1 MELRTIGYFVAVADA
16 GSVSAATRLTHITQ
30 PSLSRQL
37 RQLERELGL
46 ELFTR
51 QDGRLTLTPA
61 GRQFLP
67 VARDLLSRADAT
79 RAAAARI
86 RAGSLPTVT
95 VAAPA
100 VTLNDIVAPF
110 FATFGPDDPMP
121 RVLPLDASDEYGALD
136 RGADLVIG
144 TRPPSGTTA
153 RTPLASFPVNA
164 YVRADHDWAGRREV
178 TLAELVEHDLLVPTS
193 ESHARRAFD
202 AAVETAGLPV
212 RLTEFS
218 SSQVAQ
224 AETPKPLNFSSL
236 SSSSQRACAPVAR
249 MTASAV
255 MRAPE
260 SSSATKGRVFRSSF
274 VTVSMKMRVPMA
286 RAWSSIFTIRSGPWI
301 SVSPGQFSTSVVMV
315 SWPPGCMPWISTG
328 SSMAR
333 AA

>member
-121 RVLPLDASDEYGALD
+121 RVLPLDASAEYGALD

-178 TLAELVEHDLLVPTS
+178 TLAELVEHDLLVPTP

-224 AETPKPLNFSSL
+224 A
-236 SSSSQRACAPVAR
+236 VAAAGR
-249 MTASAV
+249 GIAV
-255 MRAPE
+255 VSDDPRYDLV
-260 SSSATKGRVFRSSF
+260 RLL
-274 VTVSMKMRVPMA
+274 VTTGSGDVLRIGLHA
-286 RAWSSIFTIRSGPWI
+286 AWSPHHHG
-301 SVSPGQFSTSVVMV
+301 
-315 SWPPGCMPWISTG
+315 
-328 SSMAR
+328 
-333 AA
+333 AAQLAVLVQRLRRFVRDRYDQPR

>member
-67 VARDLLSRADAT
+67 TARELLNQAEST
-79 RAAAARI
+79 RAAAAQL
-86 RAGSLPTVT
+86 RAGSLPTLG

-100 VTLNDIVAPF
+100 VTLNDVVAPF

-121 RVLPLDASDEYGALD
+121 RVLPLDAADEYAALD

-144 TRPPSGTTA
+144 TRPPPDGLA
-153 RTPLASFPVNA
+153 RTRVAALPVSA
-164 YVRADHDWAGRREV
+164 YVRADHRLVGRGTV
-178 TLAELVEHDLLVPTS
+178 TLDEIAEHDILVPTPD
-193 ESHARRAFD
+193 SHARRALD

-212 RLTEFS
+212 RLIEFS

-224 AETPKPLNFSSL
+224 AVAAAGRGIAVVSDDARFGLTPLTV
-236 SSSSQRACAPVAR
+236 R
-249 MTASAV
+249 
-255 MRAPE
+255 
-260 SSSATKGRVFRSSF
+260 
-274 VTVSMKMRVPMA
+274 TVSGDVLRIGLHA
-286 RAWSSIFTIRSGPWI
+286 AWHPHHHGADQLAALAVRFK
-301 SVSPGQFSTSVVMV
+301 QFVRQRY
-315 SWPPGCMPWISTG
+315 PQ
-328 SSMAR
+328 AF
-333 AA
+333 

>member
-37 RQLERELGL
+37 RQLEKELGL

-67 VARDLLSRADAT
+67 AARDLLSRAEAT
-79 RAAAARI
+79 RAAAAQI

-95 VAAPA
+95 VAAHA

-121 RVLPLDASDEYGALD
+121 RVQSLDASDEYGALD

-144 TRPPSGTTA
+144 THRPPGSLA
-153 RTPLASFPVNA
+153 RARLAEFPVNA
-164 YVRADHDWAGRREV
+164 YVRRDHPLAARRDV
-178 TLAELVEHDLLVPTS
+178 TLRELAQYELLVPTTD
-193 ESHARRAFD
+193 SHARRALD
-202 AAVETAGLPV
+202 AAVEIDGLPV
-212 RLTEFS
+212 RLVEFT

-224 AETPKPLNFSSL
+224 A
-236 SSSSQRACAPVAR
+236 VAAAGR
-249 MTASAV
+249 GVAV
-255 MRAPE
+255 VSDDPRYDLA
-260 SSSATKGRVFRSSF
+260 AL
-274 VTVSMKMRVPMA
+274 TVSSGSGEVLRIGLHAAWQPLHHGAGQLAALVRRLRDYVRA
-286 RAWSSIFTIRSGPWI
+286 RNPLESDQTL
-301 SVSPGQFSTSVVMV
+301 
-315 SWPPGCMPWISTG
+315 
-328 SSMAR
+328 
-333 AA
+333 

>member
-1 MELRTIGYFVAVADA
+1 MELRTIAYFVAVADA

-67 VARDLLSRADAT
+67 AARDLLSRAEAT

-86 RAGSLPTVT
+86 RGGSLPTIT

-144 TRPPSGTTA
+144 TRPPSATFA
-153 RTPLASFPVNA
+153 RTRVAALPVNA
-164 YVRADHDWAGRREV
+164 YVPAGHAMAGRTQV
-178 TLAELVEHDLLVPTS
+178 ALAELAQFDLLVPTAD
-193 ESHARRAFD
+193 SHARRALD
-202 AAVETAGLPV
+202 AALENSGLAV
-212 RLTEFS
+212 RTLEFS
-218 SSQVAQ
+218 SSQVVQ
-224 AETPKPLNFSSL
+224 AVAAAGRGVAVVSDDPRFGLVPLTIHTAAGDVL
-236 SSSSQRACAPVAR
+236 RIALHAAWQPHHHGAPQLAEVAR
-249 MTASAV
+249 RLKAFV
-255 MRAPE
+255 GQRYRPE
-260 SSSATKGRVFRSSF
+260 A
-274 VTVSMKMRVPMA
+274 
-286 RAWSSIFTIRSGPWI
+286 
-301 SVSPGQFSTSVVMV
+301 
-315 SWPPGCMPWISTG
+315 
-328 SSMAR
+328 
-333 AA
+333 